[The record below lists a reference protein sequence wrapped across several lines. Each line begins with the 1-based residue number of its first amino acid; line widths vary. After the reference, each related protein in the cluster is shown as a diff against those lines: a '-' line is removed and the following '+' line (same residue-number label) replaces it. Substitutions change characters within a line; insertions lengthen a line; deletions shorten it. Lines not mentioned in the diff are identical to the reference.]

1 MTRPP
6 LRLDVPEEAAG
17 ARLDAFLAA
26 REGSLTRTAWKRVIE
41 DGRVRVEGRVVSK
54 PGWTLRAGTSVEASL
69 PDPEPS
75 GLVGEEI
82 PLTIVHEDEHLV
94 VVDKPAGLVVHP
106 GHGNRR
112 GTLVQ
117 ALLGRGTPLAPAGGE
132 LRPGIVHR
140 LDKDTSGLLVVAK
153 TDLAHRA
160 LATAFAAR
168 EVSKTYL
175 ALVRGTVHP
184 ASGRIDAAIGRSRR
198 DPTKM
203 ALRVP
208 RGRPAT
214 TIYRTVESLPG
225 HTLLE
230 IDLVTGRTHQIRVHL
245 ASRGNPVVGDD
256 RYGGGGR
263 GSPQPGRLALHA
275 ARLSFRH
282 PASGEMIR
290 LASPLPPALV
300 ALLEQLRG
308 RT

>member
-6 LRLDVPEEAAG
+6 LRLDVPEDAAG

-26 REGSLTRTAWKRVIE
+26 QERGLTRSAWKRAIE
-41 DGRVRVEGRVVSK
+41 EGRVRVEGQVVSK
-54 PGWTLRAGTSVEASL
+54 PGWTLRAGSSVEAVL
-69 PDPEPS
+69 PDPEPPA
-75 GLVGEEI
+75 LEGEEI
-82 PLTIVHEDEHLV
+82 PLAIVHEDEHIV

-112 GTLVQ
+112 GTLVH
-117 ALLGRGTPLAPAGGE
+117 ALIGRGTPLAPAGGE
-132 LRPGIVHR
+132 VRPGIVHR
-140 LDKDTSGLLVVAK
+140 LDKETSGLLVVAK
-153 TDLAHRA
+153 TDLAHRG
-160 LATAFAAR
+160 LAAAFAAR
-168 EVSKTYL
+168 EVAKTYL
-175 ALVRGTVHP
+175 AVVRGTVRP
-184 ASGRIDAAIGRSRR
+184 AEGRIDAAIGRSRR

-214 TIYRTVESLPG
+214 TIYRTLETLPG

-245 ASRGNPVVGDD
+245 ASKGNPVVGDD
-256 RYGGGGR
+256 RYGAKR
-263 GSPQPGRLALHA
+263 GERSRLALHA

-282 PASGEMIR
+282 PASGETVR
-290 LASPLPPALV
+290 FASPLPPDIET
-300 ALLEQLRG
+300 LLAKLRG

>member
-6 LRLDVPEEAAG
+6 LRLAVPEEAAG

-26 REGSLTRTAWKRVIE
+26 REGSLTRSGWKRAIE
-41 DGRVRVEGRVVSK
+41 GGRVRVEGEVVSK
-54 PGWTLRAGTSVEASL
+54 PGWTLRAGAAVEADL

-75 GLVGEEI
+75 SLLGEEI
-82 PLTIVHEDEHLV
+82 PLSIVHEDEHLV

-112 GTLVQ
+112 GTLVH

-132 LRPGIVHR
+132 ARPGIVHR

-160 LATAFAAR
+160 LAAAFAAR

-175 ALVRGTVHP
+175 ALARGTVRP
-184 ASGRIDAAIGRSRR
+184 ESGRIDAAIGRSRR

-214 TIYRTVESLPG
+214 TIYRTVETLPG

-256 RYGGGGR
+256 RYGGAR
-263 GSPQPGRLALHA
+263 RDRSAPGRLALHA
-275 ARLSFRH
+275 ARLAFRH
-282 PASGEMIR
+282 PASGEMVR
-290 LASPLPPALV
+290 FASALPPELE
-300 ALLEQLRG
+300 ALLVRLRE
-308 RT
+308 RP